1 MKLLTFA
8 EAQAAIR
15 SKIAV
20 IILEIDTRERLT
32 EEATLQDLQAIA
44 AEERQNEVRLYAN
57 V

>member
-1 MKLLTFA
+1 MKLLTFT

-32 EEATLQDLQAIA
+32 DEATLQDLEAIA

-57 V
+57 I

>member
-20 IILEIDTRERLT
+20 IIIEIDTRERLT
-32 EEATLQDLQAIA
+32 DEATLQDLEAIA

-57 V
+57 I